1 MKGYIIN
8 PDRKIVEAVT
18 NGLYKKE
25 GHCPCRV
32 IKDETTLCPCDD
44 SIQNQNCVCKLYVK
58 KEEAGE

>member
-44 SIQNQNCVCKLYVK
+44 FIQNQNCVYKLYVK